1 MAKMSK
7 KSGKGLSKRAAK
19 ATPTVVTVE
28 GPRWR
33 ALKSM
38 MTPDE
43 RATALNSVAA
53 RMR

>member
-1 MAKMSK
+1 VAKMSK
-7 KSGKGLSKRAAK
+7 TSGKGLSRRASK

-38 MTPDE
+38 TPDE
-43 RATALNSVAA
+43 RTTALNSVAA

>member
-1 MAKMSK
+1 VAKMSK
-7 KSGKGLSKRAAK
+7 TSGKGLSKRTSK

-38 MTPDE
+38 TPDE
-43 RATALNSVAA
+43 RTTALNSVAA

>member
-7 KSGKGLSKRAAK
+7 TSGKGLSRRASK

-38 MTPDE
+38 TPDE
-43 RATALNSVAA
+43 RTTALNSVAA

>member
-1 MAKMSK
+1 VAKMSRMTR
-7 KSGKGLSKRAAK
+7 KGLSKRAAK

-38 MTPDE
+38 TPDE
-43 RATALNSVAA
+43 RTTALNSVAA